1 MGMPRPVVEGV
12 VEAEYGTGVV
22 LDAHQRRADQ
32 PLDRAFVPLDDNIG
46 DLEVSEDV
54 KDIGRGIVNSL
65 GVGGVGTNRDP
76 YNDWAKSF
84 LLLAILDGRE
94 PHCLQRRVLKAM
106 DLHRC

>member
-1 MGMPRPVVEGV
+1 MGDAEASVKGV

-32 PLDRAFVPLDDNIG
+32 PFDRPFVPLDDDIV
-46 DLEVSEDV
+46 DLRFSEDV

-76 YNDWAKSF
+76 YHDWAQSF
-84 LLLAILDGRE
+84 LLAILDGSRSA
-94 PHCLQRRVLKAM
+94 LSSAQST
-106 DLHRC
+106 

>member
-1 MGMPRPVVEGV
+1 M
-12 VEAEYGTGVV
+12 VEAEYGTAAV

-32 PLDRAFVPLDDNIG
+32 PFDRPFVPLDDDIG
-46 DLEVSEDV
+46 DLGVSQDIE
-54 KDIGRGIVNSL
+54 DIGRGIVNSL

-94 PHCLQRRVLKAM
+94 AHCLQRRVLKTM
-106 DLHRC
+106 GLHRC